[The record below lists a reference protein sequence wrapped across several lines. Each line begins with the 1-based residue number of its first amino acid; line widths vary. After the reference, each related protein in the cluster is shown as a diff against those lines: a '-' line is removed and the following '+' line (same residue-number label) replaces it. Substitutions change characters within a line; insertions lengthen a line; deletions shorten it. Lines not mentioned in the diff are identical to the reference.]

1 MPTDGGVIVAGR
13 VRYPGQVERPTLL
26 DIDDAG
32 EVRWISE
39 IDLGALHTDFDIT
52 AVGEAPDGDLLV
64 VGQAWY
70 YPDSAHDNGD
80 ALIIRV
86 ARDGTVENVFT
97 LGGPFSETI
106 TSVAVQPDGSY
117 AIAGDGLESWAPR
130 ALVASFNADDE
141 LLWSSLYLDRPDHE
155 LDSARAVATGITAVD
170 GGDYVMSG
178 TTGAAT
184 DAWLMRIDSSGMPV
198 WSKSYIGTENDEL
211 TDVVTMPTGVA
222 AFGSTDTTD
231 SDAVGFDDI
240 WVVRTSVDGM
250 VHFDPASGFRTVNG
264 AAQWSHA
271 TDHTLRPIQPVVTAP
286 TFTITDTAFGATP
299 IAAIETPL
307 T

>member
-1 MPTDGGVIVAGR
+1 
-13 VRYPGQVERPTLL
+13 
-26 DIDDAG
+26 
-32 EVRWISE
+32 
-39 IDLGALHTDFDIT
+39 
-52 AVGEAPDGDLLV
+52 
-64 VGQAWY
+64 
-70 YPDSAHDNGD
+70 
-80 ALIIRV
+80 
-86 ARDGTVENVFT
+86 
-97 LGGPFSETI
+97 
-106 TSVAVQPDGSY
+106 
-117 AIAGDGLESWAPR
+117 
-130 ALVASFNADDE
+130 
-141 LLWSSLYLDRPDHE
+141 LYLDRPAHE
-155 LDSARAVATGITAVD
+155 LDSARAVATGITAVA

-198 WSKSYIGTENDEL
+198 WAKSFIGTENDEL
-211 TDVVTMPTGVA
+211 TGVVTMPTGVA

-240 WVVRTSVDGM
+240 WIVRTSVDGM

-264 AAQWSHA
+264 AAQWSHT